1 MTGLP
6 EPMKNFVICVFLMIA
21 AALPAAAQDRAWVQI
36 EAHPTLRIAEDRA
49 RAYSGVFRNVGA
61 FQIASGWYSIALG
74 PYDPLTAETEL
85 RRMRGEGLIPRDS
98 FISDGADFR
107 RQVWPVGA
115 RPETAAPQT
124 TPAPVATPE
133 PQDDAPAAPVMVT
146 LPDETPA
153 EARRS
158 EAALD
163 RDARAQIQTALQW
176 EGFYSSAIDAAFGPG
191 TRRAMADWQAAQGDE
206 PTGILTTRQR
216 AALLDGYQ
224 AQIDRLGMQNI
235 EETEAGIRIDMPLG
249 LVKFDRYEP
258 PFVHYEARGDSGVR
272 ALLISQR
279 GDQATLFGL
288 YDIMQTLEIVP
299 LNGTRE
305 RTDRDFTLTGQ
316 NDALTSYTYA
326 TLTGGMI
333 KGFTLIWGPG
343 ENKLMTRAAQMMRK
357 SLDSVPNVALD
368 ETLGEASADQ
378 RADMLSGLEIRK
390 PDATHSGFFVDA
402 AGAVLTTLTG
412 LDRCNRITIGPE
424 LEASL
429 TASDPALGLVVLRPA
444 RALAPIEYASFQVAV
459 PRLKSDVAVS
469 GFSYGEVLDLPVLT
483 YGTLADLRGLDGED
497 NVQRLDLAAL
507 PGDIGGPVLDASG
520 AVLGVLLA
528 RPEGPR
534 QLPEN
539 VRYAADVQSITTF
552 LTENGITPRAAQT
565 EGALPA
571 AVLTRRAADM
581 TVPVSC
587 WN

>member
-1 MTGLP
+1 
-6 EPMKNFVICVFLMIA
+6 MKNFVICVFLMIA